1 MCLGIP
7 TQIIAIQDSGKN
19 GPDGVRAVVE
29 LSRVRR
35 EVNVSLLLEEMP
47 KEQLPG
53 QWAIVHAGFAISLV
67 DEAEA
72 AAMLQLMREMESSS

>member
-7 TQIIAIQDSGKN
+7 TRIIEICPEARAGEGSIRAI
-19 GPDGVRAVVE
+19 VE

-35 EVNVSLLLEEMP
+35 EVNIALLLEDMP
-47 KEQLPG
+47 EEQLVG

-67 DEAEA
+67 DEEEA
-72 AAMLQLMREMESSS
+72 AAMLQMINEPEY